1 MKQRKQRK
9 ETMARRFC
17 LGLVLVAFLMV
28 AIGGFLT
35 TPGTQNVDAKKRTYK
50 ITVVGNS
57 LMRTGSQLKYFK
69 QIAKLYNISLQD
81 IVSEESKTTTSPVME
96 SKLTN
101 RFKFFIGLS
110 SCILVLF
117 IATFIYAVLFALKV
131 DTSKAYLVFLYAIP
145 VTCIVGL
152 VFNWIW
158 GNVLNNFW
166 FASGISWGLIIA
178 IYYTLNIKELWL
190 LFVATA
196 VFQVLIIV
204 WFLQIK
210 TKIQK
215 EKLAKTNEKDSITN
229 QITINDQNF

>member
-1 MKQRKQRK
+1 MGNEESFKKIVAKQLVKYRKQNN
-9 ETMARRFC
+9 
-17 LGLVLVAFLMV
+17 
-28 AIGGFLT
+28 LT
-35 TPGTQNVDAKKRTYK
+35 QAELANK
-50 ITVVGNS
+50 INYSDKAVSKWERGEALPDLYILNE
-57 LMRTGSQLKYFK
+57 
-69 QIAKLYNISLQD
+69 IAKLYNISLQD

-101 RFKFFIGLS
+101 RFKFFISLS

-215 EKLAKTNEKDSITN
+215 EKLAKTNEKHSITN
-229 QITINDQNF
+229 QISINDQNF

>member
-1 MKQRKQRK
+1 MENEESFKKIVAKQLVKYRKQNN
-9 ETMARRFC
+9 
-17 LGLVLVAFLMV
+17 
-28 AIGGFLT
+28 LT
-35 TPGTQNVDAKKRTYK
+35 QAELANK
-50 ITVVGNS
+50 INYSDKAVSKWERGEALPDLYILNE
-57 LMRTGSQLKYFK
+57 
-69 QIAKLYNISLQD
+69 IAKLYNISLQD

-229 QITINDQNF
+229 QISINDQNF

>member
-1 MKQRKQRK
+1 MENEESFKKIVAKQLVKYRKQNN
-9 ETMARRFC
+9 
-17 LGLVLVAFLMV
+17 
-28 AIGGFLT
+28 LT
-35 TPGTQNVDAKKRTYK
+35 QAELANK
-50 ITVVGNS
+50 INYSDKAVSKWERGEALPDLYILNE
-57 LMRTGSQLKYFK
+57 
-69 QIAKLYNISLQD
+69 IAKLYNISLQD

>member
-1 MKQRKQRK
+1 MENEESFKKIVAKQLVKYRKQNN
-9 ETMARRFC
+9 
-17 LGLVLVAFLMV
+17 
-28 AIGGFLT
+28 LT
-35 TPGTQNVDAKKRTYK
+35 QAELANK
-50 ITVVGNS
+50 INYSDKAVSKWERGEALPDLYILNE
-57 LMRTGSQLKYFK
+57 
-69 QIAKLYNISLQD
+69 IAKLYNISLQD

-101 RFKFFIGLS
+101 RFKFFISLS

>member
-1 MKQRKQRK
+1 MENEESFKKIVAKQLVKYRKQNN
-9 ETMARRFC
+9 
-17 LGLVLVAFLMV
+17 
-28 AIGGFLT
+28 LT
-35 TPGTQNVDAKKRTYK
+35 QAELANK
-50 ITVVGNS
+50 INYSDKAVSKWERGEALPDLYILNE
-57 LMRTGSQLKYFK
+57 
-69 QIAKLYNISLQD
+69 IAKLYNISLQD

-101 RFKFFIGLS
+101 RFKFFISLS

-229 QITINDQNF
+229 QISINDQNF

>member
-1 MKQRKQRK
+1 MENEESFKKIVAKQLVKYRKQNN
-9 ETMARRFC
+9 
-17 LGLVLVAFLMV
+17 
-28 AIGGFLT
+28 LT
-35 TPGTQNVDAKKRTYK
+35 QAELANK
-50 ITVVGNS
+50 INYSDKAVSKWERGEALPDLYILNE
-57 LMRTGSQLKYFK
+57 
-69 QIAKLYNISLQD
+69 IAKLYNISLQD

-215 EKLAKTNEKDSITN
+215 EKLAKTN
-229 QITINDQNF
+229 

>member
-1 MKQRKQRK
+1 MGNEESFKKIVAKQLVKYRKQNN
-9 ETMARRFC
+9 
-17 LGLVLVAFLMV
+17 
-28 AIGGFLT
+28 LT
-35 TPGTQNVDAKKRTYK
+35 QAELANK
-50 ITVVGNS
+50 INYSDKAVSKWERGEALPDLYILNE
-57 LMRTGSQLKYFK
+57 
-69 QIAKLYNISLQD
+69 IAKLYNISLQD

>member
-1 MKQRKQRK
+1 MGNEESFKKIVAKQLVKYRKQNN
-9 ETMARRFC
+9 
-17 LGLVLVAFLMV
+17 
-28 AIGGFLT
+28 LT
-35 TPGTQNVDAKKRTYK
+35 QAELANK
-50 ITVVGNS
+50 INYSDKAVSKWERGEALPDLYILNE
-57 LMRTGSQLKYFK
+57 
-69 QIAKLYNISLQD
+69 IAKLYNISLQD

-229 QITINDQNF
+229 QISINDQNF

>member
-1 MKQRKQRK
+1 MGNEESFKKIVAKQLVKYRKQNN
-9 ETMARRFC
+9 
-17 LGLVLVAFLMV
+17 
-28 AIGGFLT
+28 LT
-35 TPGTQNVDAKKRTYK
+35 QAELANK
-50 ITVVGNS
+50 INYSDKAVSKWERGEALPDLYILNE
-57 LMRTGSQLKYFK
+57 
-69 QIAKLYNISLQD
+69 IAKLYNISLQD

-101 RFKFFIGLS
+101 RFKFFISLS

-229 QITINDQNF
+229 QISINDQNF